1 MAAPIEQRPHP
12 VFDHDG
18 PWTEEAYLALPEDK
32 RIELLD
38 GSLLV
43 SPYANSRHQRFSG
56 RFRAAVDAVLR
67 IGLEILETVN
77 VRVGSG
83 RMFIPD
89 IVIVTNPGA
98 EVVVYDAADLLM
110 VIEIVSR
117 GNTMVDRVLKPQAY
131 AEAGIPYYLRIEQEG
146 PSAVAY
152 RLADGR
158 YVEYARSEVGERL
171 VLADPFVLDVDLAA
185 LATATRPS

>member
-1 MAAPIEQRPHP
+1 MAMPIDTRPHP

-18 PWTEEAYLALPEDK
+18 PWTEEDYLALPEDK

-43 SPYANSRHQRFSG
+43 SPYANSRHQRFSS
-56 RFRAAVDAVLR
+56 RFWAAVDAVLQA
-67 IGLEILETVN
+67 GLEILETVN
-77 VRVGSG
+77 VRLASG

-89 IVIVTNPGA
+89 IVVLTNPGA
-98 EVVVYDAADLLM
+98 EVVVYDAVDLLM

-117 GNTMVDRVLKPQAY
+117 GNPLVDRVLKPQAY

-152 RLADGR
+152 RLVDGR
-158 YVEYARSEVGERL
+158 YVEYAAVAAGERL
-171 VLADPFVLDVDLAA
+171 VLTEPFALDVDLAA
-185 LATATRPS
+185 LATVTRPG